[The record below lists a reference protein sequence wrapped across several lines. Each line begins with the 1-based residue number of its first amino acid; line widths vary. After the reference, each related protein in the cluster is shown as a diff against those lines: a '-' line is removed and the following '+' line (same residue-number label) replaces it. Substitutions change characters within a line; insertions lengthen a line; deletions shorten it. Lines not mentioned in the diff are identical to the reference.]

1 MVVANKIQAG
11 FAYLAVLFLVA
22 AVSISLAVTSQQ
34 IDLQLK
40 REKEQDWLFAG
51 LQYQRAI
58 TAYYQQAPD
67 GLSILPKTLDD
78 LTQDKRFVKPKH
90 HLRKAYTDPVNANK
104 SWQLLFNE
112 NKQIMGVVSE
122 SNQALLAIYP
132 VSRALGLEDAAI
144 NTYAEVKFIYKIQK
158 QPQQENADLT
168 TDDVNSANTNINNNN
183 SDNIVEASALS
194 NELEASERE

>member
-67 GLSILPKTLDD
+67 GLSILPKSLDD

-122 SNQALLAIYP
+122 SNQALLTIYP

-144 NTYAEVKFIYKIQK
+144 NTYAEVKFMYKIHK

-168 TDDVNSANTNINNNN
+168 TDDINNANN
-183 SDNIVEASALS
+183 SDSIVKANQLNQLDA
-194 NELEASERE
+194 NERE